1 MNLEAIGKINREL
14 FAIREELSEYDAVHK
29 FPKPFDPLHDRLPED
44 IDAQFDRAVK
54 AALAGDED
62 TLMDACHKIEAH
74 FGFPAPNELVKRA
87 EIPGGM
93 YTNMVAQLKQF
104 KSEDC
109 WRRRWSS
116 FRKCALLRGFR
127 RW

>member
-1 MNLEAIGKINREL
+1 MR
-14 FAIREELSEYDAVHK
+14 IRSW
-29 FPKPFDPLHDRLPED
+29 
-44 IDAQFDRAVK
+44 
-54 AALAGDED
+54 
-62 TLMDACHKIEAH
+62 DACHKIEAH

-104 KSEDC
+104 KSED
-109 WRRRWSS
+109 
-116 FRKCALLRGFR
+116 LLEKAMELIPEVRLAAGFR